1 MKDTVKL
8 TQQEEVVILNMHDEK
23 IHLKINEEHITL
35 KVSGQGPSGTPGAT
49 PVSCTKIRT
58 EGLTDT
64 YRLLMSNGDEFFFEV
79 RNGAPGQKG
88 DKGDP
93 GRDGAD
99 GGGSAAVIEEDELLV
114 FTPEV
119 ENYEGGYHVVPQ
131 TVDQT
136 LDTSMKFLNSD
147 VTVEEIPYSETSN
160 ADGGYTA
167 TIGG

>member
-1 MKDTVKL
+1 MKNDTVKL
-8 TQQEEVVILNMHDEK
+8 RQNEEVVILGIQEEK
-23 IHLKINEEHITL
+23 IKLKINEEHIVL

-49 PVSCTKIRT
+49 PVSCTKVRT
-58 EGLTDT
+58 EGRVNT

-79 RNGAPGQKG
+79 MNGEKG

-99 GGGSAAVIEEDELLV
+99 GGGSAAVLEDEELLV

-119 ENYEGGYHVVPQ
+119 ENYEGGYRVIPQ

-147 VTVEEIPYSETSN
+147 VTVEEIPYAEVSN
-160 ADGGYTA
+160 LSGGHTA
-167 TIGG
+167 TSGG